1 MLNTFFTVEDN
12 GFLFLQVLAS
22 VPVDDLCRAL
32 SATELFL
39 LRILSKKVKELVDC
53 MRLCIN
59 AKLNL
64 LESHYKALNHKNRFT
79 IKKKI
84 KNIKNINCFHSI
96 VTLTLTGCGYFMDFM
111 LPLIREIKTLEHL
124 YLNSNNFGYGYCC
137 TASAQELFNVLKNIN
152 LKTLVF
158 IGNDI
163 SPKDMETLVKVL
175 PTSLTSLNLSYNNIG
190 DEVVE
195 KLAKLKVF
203 QHLSSLKEL
212 NISNN
217 CIRVEG
223 SYMLAKAIIST
234 SLTSLTSLNLS
245 HNYFENSGSLILAKA
260 IASASLISLT
270 FLDLSCNF
278 SEENKYILSEI
289 LEKKTALT
297 CLKL

>member
-1 MLNTFFTVEDN
+1 MSNTTDDN
-12 GFLFLQVLAS
+12 SFLFLQVLAS
-22 VPVDDLCRAL
+22 IPVEDLCKAL
-32 SATELFL
+32 SYMQIFS
-39 LRILSKKVKELVDC
+39 LRKLSKKVKELVDN

-64 LESHYKALNHKNRFT
+64 LETLRTTKNKLIIRNS
-79 IKKKI
+79 IKSLQ
-84 KNIKNINCFHSI
+84 NINRFHSI
-96 VTLTLTGCGYFMDFM
+96 ITLTLTGCDYFMDFM
-111 LPLIREIKTLEHL
+111 LPLILEIKTLEHL
-124 YLNSNNFGYGYCC
+124 YLNSNNFGYNYCC
-137 TASAQELFNVLKNIN
+137 TASAQEFFNVLKNIN

-163 SPKDMETLVKVL
+163 SQKDIETLVL

-223 SYMLAKAIIST
+223 SYMLAKAIKST

-260 IASASLISLT
+260 IASTSTFASLTS
-270 FLDLSCNF
+270 LDLSCNF
-278 SEENKYILSEI
+278 NEENKYILSKI
-289 LEKKTALT
+289 LEKNTALT

>member
-1 MLNTFFTVEDN
+1 MSNIIDDN
-12 GFLFLQVLAS
+12 SFLFLQVLAS
-22 VPVDDLCRAL
+22 VPVDDLCKIL
-32 SATELFL
+32 STTKIFL
-39 LRILSKKVKELVDC
+39 LRILSKKVKELVDN

-59 AKLNL
+59 VEMNL
-64 LESHYKALNHKNRFT
+64 LESHYKALNHKNRFR

-84 KNIKNINCFHSI
+84 KNIKNINRFHSI

-124 YLNSNNFGYGYCC
+124 YLNSNNFGYNDFCI
-137 TASAQELFNVLKNIN
+137 ASTQELINVLKNIN

-163 SPKDMETLVKVL
+163 SSKDMETLVKVL

-195 KLAKLKVF
+195 KLAKL
-203 QHLSSLKEL
+203 LMLSSSLKEL

-217 CIRVEG
+217 CIKVEG

-260 IASASLISLT
+260 IASTSASLISLT
-270 FLDLSCNF
+270 SLDLSCNF
-278 SEENKYILSEI
+278 SEKNKYILSEI
-289 LEKKTALT
+289 LEKNTVLT

>member
-1 MLNTFFTVEDN
+1 MEQTNCTLRV
-12 GFLFLQVLAS
+12 
-22 VPVDDLCRAL
+22 AL
-32 SATELFL
+32 TI
-39 LRILSKKVKELVDC
+39 ILDK
-53 MRLCIN
+53 N
-59 AKLNL
+59 A
-64 LESHYKALNHKNRFT
+64 NH
-79 IKKKI
+79 
-84 KNIKNINCFHSI
+84 
-96 VTLTLTGCGYFMDFM
+96 
-111 LPLIREIKTLEHL
+111 
-124 YLNSNNFGYGYCC
+124 
-137 TASAQELFNVLKNIN
+137 
-152 LKTLVF
+152 
-158 IGNDI
+158 
-163 SPKDMETLVKVL
+163 
-175 PTSLTSLNLSYNNIG
+175 LSYNNIG

-203 QHLSSLKEL
+203 QHFSLLKEL

>member
-1 MLNTFFTVEDN
+1 MLNTIDDN
-12 GFLFLQVLAS
+12 SFLFLQVLAS

-124 YLNSNNFGYGYCC
+124 YLNTNNFGYSYCC
-137 TASAQELFNVLKNIN
+137 IASAQELINVLKNIN

-163 SPKDMETLVKVL
+163 SPKNMETLVKVL

-203 QHLSSLKEL
+203 QHFSSLKEL

-260 IASASLISLT
+260 ITSTSASLISLT
-270 FLDLSCNF
+270 SLDLSCNF

-289 LEKKTALT
+289 LEKNTVLT